1 MYAIIRGMMENT
13 EGRSTIEKI
22 DGALQITIPAKR
34 HPVVLIF
41 IMAWFG
47 GWVFGEFTALNMLID
62 FFNKKTAGVSMF
74 VVFWLIA
81 WTVAGFFVLKYILWM
96 ICGREIIKVS
106 TKSIILSK
114 KTLCFKSEKEY
125 AVSNVKNIRVVQNAE
140 YVNVNYRRSSSDM
153 LEKICFDYGMKTVKF
168 GIGLDEAEAN
178 YIVEKITQKINPF
191 N

>member
-47 GWVFGEFTALNMLID
+47 GWAFGEFTALNMLID

-125 AVSNVKNIRVVQNAE
+125 AVSNVKNFRIVPRIE
-140 YVNVNYRRSSSDM
+140 GYTGRRYGGSADM

-168 GIGLDEAEAN
+168 GLGLDEAEAN
-178 YIVEKITQKINPF
+178 YIIEKISQKINPF